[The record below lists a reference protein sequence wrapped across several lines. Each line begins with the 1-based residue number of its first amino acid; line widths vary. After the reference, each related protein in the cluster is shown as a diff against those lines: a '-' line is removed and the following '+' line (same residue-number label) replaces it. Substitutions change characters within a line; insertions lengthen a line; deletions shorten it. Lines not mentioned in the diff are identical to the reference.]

1 MTLGG
6 GLFDVIVALVGGGLL
21 DVIVVLAGG
30 GLFDVIVVLARTNRL
45 ADPAPLVLAP
55 TKALDQIAPGALAGT
70 GPARA

>member
-1 MTLGG
+1 MTL
-6 GLFDVIVALVGGGLL
+6 
-21 DVIVVLAGG
+21 GG